1 MSENNTDLDLLET
14 SLLSDIASASDEQAI
29 EAVRVSALGKKGSI
43 SEQLKTLGAMTPEE
57 RKVLAKRI
65 RERDQQRRRPKRDQR
80 DRKD

>member
-1 MSENNTDLDLLET
+1 MIDGGVMTVKSV
-14 SLLSDIASASDEQAI
+14 I
-29 EAVRVSALGKKGSI
+29 EVL
-43 SEQLKTLGAMTPEE
+43 TPEE